1 MFHVKQFLRDEFSLA
16 GHDFSDLQLQQFQ
29 TYCDEIL
36 KWNRRV
42 RLTGAK
48 TEKDLLDHLLISLA
62 YLNHME
68 PLSSSRVLDLGSGVG
83 FPGIPLKI
91 ARPEIKIDLVDS
103 VSKKISF
110 LKNIRRKLNLEDTR
124 CFLTRF
130 EDLEKTAS
138 LEFPYDLIV
147 SRAVTDLETII
158 GASFDFLRPGGKW
171 IVLKGKSAPLEADS
185 LLKNYSQKISLKSF
199 AIPDKEWGK
208 DLLFV
213 AIEKCS
219 T

>member
-1 MFHVKQFLRDEFSLA
+1 MFHVKQFLRNEFSHA
-16 GHDFSDLQLQQFQ
+16 GHVFSDLQIHQFQ
-29 TYCDEIL
+29 IYCDEIL

-48 TEKDLLDHLLISLA
+48 TEKDLPCHLLISLA
-62 YLNHME
+62 YLNHMGS
-68 PLSSSRVLDLGSGVG
+68 PSSSRVLDLGSGVG

-91 ARPEIKIDLVDS
+91 SRPDIKIDLVDS

-110 LKNIRRKLNLEDTR
+110 LKNICRKLNLEDTR

-130 EDLEKTAS
+130 ENLKKTAS
-138 LEFPYDLIV
+138 LEFPYDFIV

-158 GASFDFLRPGGKW
+158 DASFDFLRPGGKW
-171 IVLKGKSAPLEADS
+171 IVLKGKSAPLETGHV
-185 LLKNYSQKISLKSF
+185 LKNYPEKISLKTF
-199 AIPDKEWGK
+199 TIPDKEWGK

-213 AIEKCS
+213 VMEKC
-219 T
+219 